1 MTTLNIT
8 DRIIIL
14 RKHKNLSQKDFA
26 DITEISRSTLSE
38 VENRKN
44 KPSSA
49 LIVGIAHAFGDV
61 NIEWLLTGIGEMI
74 KFNYDENNSHIEQI
88 VGLIEPLNTERKS
101 EILLTIIEKRRIYD
115 MEDVVMQLK
124 NSNLFS
130 E

>member
-8 DRIIIL
+8 DRIINL

-49 LIVGIAHAFGDV
+49 LIVGIANAFGDV

-74 KFNYDENNSHIEQI
+74 KFNCNENDSHIEQI

-115 MEDVVMQLK
+115 MEDVMMQLK
-124 NSNLFS
+124 NSNLF
-130 E
+130 

>member
-8 DRIIIL
+8 DRIINL

-49 LIVGIAHAFGDV
+49 LIVGIANAFGDV

-74 KFNYDENNSHIEQI
+74 KFNCDENNSHIEQI

-115 MEDVVMQLK
+115 MEDVMMQLK
-124 NSNLFS
+124 NSNLF
-130 E
+130 

>member
-115 MEDVVMQLK
+115 MEDVMMQLK

-130 E
+130 Q

>member
-8 DRIIIL
+8 DRIINL

-74 KFNYDENNSHIEQI
+74 KFNCNENDSHIEQI

-115 MEDVVMQLK
+115 MEDVMMQLK
-124 NSNLFS
+124 NSNLF
-130 E
+130 

>member
-115 MEDVVMQLK
+115 MEDVMMQLK
-124 NSNLFS
+124 NSNLF
-130 E
+130 

>member
-8 DRIIIL
+8 DRIINL

-49 LIVGIAHAFGDV
+49 LIVGIANAFGDV

-74 KFNYDENNSHIEQI
+74 KFNCDENNSHIEQI

>member
-14 RKHKNLSQKDFA
+14 RKHKKLSQKDFA

-74 KFNYDENNSHIEQI
+74 KFNCNENDSHIEQI

-115 MEDVVMQLK
+115 MEDVMMQLK
-124 NSNLFS
+124 NSNLF
-130 E
+130 

>member
-8 DRIIIL
+8 DRIINL

-74 KFNYDENNSHIEQI
+74 KFNCDENNSPIEQI
-88 VGLIEPLNTERKS
+88 VELVEPLNTERRS

-115 MEDVVMQLK
+115 MEDVMMQLK